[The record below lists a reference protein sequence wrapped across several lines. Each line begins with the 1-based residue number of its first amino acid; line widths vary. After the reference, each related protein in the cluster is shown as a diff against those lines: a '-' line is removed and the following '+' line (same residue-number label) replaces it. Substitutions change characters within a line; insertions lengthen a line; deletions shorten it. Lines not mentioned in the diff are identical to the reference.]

1 MINLKSGQHY
11 LLLILFGVSLSLGHV
26 AQPRAAEAGRT
37 LVAADLK
44 QQPFID
50 AATVA
55 NLPAGTELEVLKRQ
69 GGWMQVKS
77 GVGEG
82 WLKMTAVK
90 LGTATATQEKSGNG
104 LSTLV
109 NLATTG
115 RSGSSGVTVTTGV
128 RGLGQ
133 EDLKNAQPN
142 PEAVSKM
149 ESFTAARK
157 ETAAFASSAKLQS
170 QTLEYLSVPAGV
182 ASSASSNS
190 ATNFGGGR

>member
-1 MINLKSGQHY
+1 MMNLKSVQH
-11 LLLILFGVSLSLGHV
+11 IVPALFAMAFSLACIAS
-26 AQPRAAEAGRT
+26 AQAAEAGRT
-37 LVAADLK
+37 IVAADLK

-50 AATVA
+50 AATVV
-55 NLPAGTELEVLKRQ
+55 NLPADTVLEVLQRQ

-77 GVGEG
+77 GAGEG

-90 LGTATATQEKSGNG
+90 LGAAAATSGKSGSS

-142 PEAVSKM
+142 LEAVKKM
-149 ESFTAARK
+149 ESFTAARN

-170 QTLEYLSVPAGV
+170 QTLEYLSAPAGTG
-182 ASSASSNS
+182 SSAGSNS